1 MSANSG
7 QNQRAGSRKTRT
19 MRNKTAMGI
28 RKEAV
33 AENRLEMCGGVS
45 GLPEFVNR
53 SIDYNEVLGEHF

>member
-1 MSANSG
+1 
-7 QNQRAGSRKTRT
+7 